1 MKMWMKEGEKIYK
14 RDEVKGMIIVQEN
27 DDENVMGE
35 YIEGQEEDFE
45 RMMKKRERKI
55 GMKRKILENNQGM
68 KENVRKLKNEREME
82 VMGMDIR
89 RDLKEEYE
97 LFQKR

>member
-97 LFQKR
+97 LFQQR